1 MPGIRNVVFTQD
13 GGFAGVYTAGQA
25 LARGDVV
32 KADTGSREATK
43 TTASTDSPLGIVV
56 ADATSGAEVAVAVA
70 GVAFVNFQSGSTAA
84 GDTAF
89 VGSTAGRGHTS
100 GLKVIGHCLDS
111 GTAASGLKRVSL
123 TVGAIHPTLFNN
135 LLSGLGVLVQAT
147 TGATI
152 TTENPLSVARGGT
165 GAATLPSHQIL
176 YGSGTSAISSSTSL
190 IFNPTNGYLSLNISE
205 VNTQSR
211 IHAFGSSAATS
222 SLLLER
228 ASADAFGAYTYH
240 LKSRLAYKSATVVN
254 DYSGGPIFSIYNS
267 ANVWKDVA
275 AIWGQ
280 TTNVTSGTEAGD
292 IVFFCATDGAIAD
305 ADERMRITS
314 AGSLSL
320 VGASPTARLH
330 LPAGTATASTAPLK
344 LATGTALAAAEDGA
358 MEYDTS
364 HLWFTIGA
372 TR

>member
-1 MPGIRNVVFTQD
+1 MPGT
-13 GGFAGVYTAGQA
+13 GF
-25 LARGDVV
+25 R
-32 KADTGSREATK
+32 SRESFFPLLTSVKPELQREVKDLLRSVIFQNDPATVIPSH
-43 TTASTDSPLGIVV
+43 THAGTDVTSSGLV
-56 ADATSGAEVAVAVA
+56 ADGFTGTDLSATGPGVLIQASSGAS
-70 GVAFVNFQSGSTAA
+70 F
-84 GDTAF
+84 
-89 VGSTAGRGHTS
+89 
-100 GLKVIGHCLDS
+100 
-111 GTAASGLKRVSL
+111 
-123 TVGAIHPTLFNN
+123 TL
-135 LLSGLGVLVQAT
+135 
-147 TGATI
+147 
-152 TTENPLSVARGGT
+152 ENPLSVARGGT
-165 GAATLPSHQIL
+165 GAAPFSSHQIL

-292 IVFFCATDGAIAD
+292 IVFFCATDGAVAD

-320 VGASPTARLH
+320 VGAAPTARLH

-372 TR
+372 TRYQLDQQSSVPTEITVADESADTTCF